1 MEKRNTFLV
10 VKALIGFLFVCVPSK
25 RIIVCEIVLICVKKR
40 TKVKYETLSCHCK
53 SGNIDLVTTE
63 TRPR

>member
-25 RIIVCEIVLICVKKR
+25 RIIVCEIVLICVKKKELKLSMKLYHVIA
-40 TKVKYETLSCHCK
+40 KV
-53 SGNIDLVTTE
+53 GIDLVTTE